1 MRRFT
6 LTLRRPCKN
15 KSAAARAAT
24 HILASTSHAFAYSCR
39 RLSSARRPRKTKAPQ
54 RMPQRTYSLTPLT
67 PLPLRTA
74 IAGCLPR
81 AARANKS
88 AAAHAATHILTSASH
103 AFAFAHRCR
112 RQSSVRRP
120 RKTKAPQLAPQRSV
134 LLRGFG
140 TASAAARLACNRSV
154 RCRLRACPSRR
165 TLRWWVL
172 HRLRTPR
179 PAPTHIRAT
188 RRIPTAAHIG
198 TRQSLSLCY
207 HNPLMFASISR
218 LFYD

>member
-1 MRRFT
+1 MRAARICRAALNSRFAYLFTLTLRRFT

-15 KSAAARAAT
+15 KSAAT

-39 RLSSARRPRKTKAPQ
+39 RLSSARRPRKQKRRSSCRNAHTHF
-54 RMPQRTYSLTPLT
+54 RLSCLCLCV
-67 PLPLRTA
+67 PLPPA
-74 IAGCLPR
+74 VFS
-81 AARANKS
+81 AARA
-88 AAAHAATHILTSASH
+88 
-103 AFAFAHRCR
+103 
-112 RQSSVRRP
+112 
-120 RKTKAPQLAPQRSV
+120 KTKAPQLAPQRSV

-172 HRLRTPR
+172 HRRRAPR

-198 TRQSLSLCY
+198 ARQSLSLCY

-218 LFYD
+218 LFCD